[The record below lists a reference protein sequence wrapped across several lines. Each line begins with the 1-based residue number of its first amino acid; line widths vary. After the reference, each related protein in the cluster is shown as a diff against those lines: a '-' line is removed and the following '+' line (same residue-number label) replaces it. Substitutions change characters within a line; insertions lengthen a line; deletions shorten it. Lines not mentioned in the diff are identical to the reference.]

1 MQIFRQNVRGLLCNK
16 DYLLELIDY
25 FKKVQIFAVTET
37 HVNKDLNNGSLFE
50 IPGFDFASKL
60 RQNHSGGGGGIGIY
74 IQNHLI
80 WNRLT
85 DLESDEIEGIAAEI
99 TPEKAKSFYI
109 FVIYRPPDSSK
120 FLHPKFSVVFHNLLS
135 QLSLKECILLG
146 DSPIA
151 NLNQYYNS
159 LVSNN

>member
-1 MQIFRQNVRGLLCNK
+1 MQIFALTK
-16 DYLLELIDY
+16 
-25 FKKVQIFAVTET
+25 T
-37 HVNKDLNNGSLFE
+37 HVNKDLDYGSLFE

-60 RQNHSGGGGGIGIY
+60 RQNHSGGREGIGIY
-74 IQNHLI
+74 IQNHLV
-80 WNRLT
+80 WKRRT
-85 DLESDEIEGIAAEI
+85 DLESDEIEGIANEI
-99 TPEKAKSFYI
+99 MPEKAKIFYI
-109 FVIYRPPDSSK
+109 FVMYRPPDSSK

-146 DSPIA
+146 DSLIA

>member
-1 MQIFRQNVRGLLCNK
+1 M
-16 DYLLELIDY
+16 ELIDY
-25 FKKVQIFAVTET
+25 FKKVQIFALTKT
-37 HVNKDLNNGSLFE
+37 HVNKDLDYGSLFE

-60 RQNHSGGGGGIGIY
+60 RQYHSGGREGIGIY

-80 WNRLT
+80 WKRRT
-85 DLESDEIEGIAAEI
+85 DLESDEIEGIANEI
-99 TPEKAKSFYI
+99 MPEKAKIFYI
-109 FVIYRPPDSSK
+109 FVMYRPPDSSK

-146 DSPIA
+146 DLLIA

>member
-1 MQIFRQNVRGLLCNK
+1 M
-16 DYLLELIDY
+16 ELIDY
-25 FKKVQIFAVTET
+25 FKKVQIFALTKT
-37 HVNKDLNNGSLFE
+37 HVNKDLDYGSLFE

-60 RQNHSGGGGGIGIY
+60 RQNHSGGREGIGIY

-80 WNRLT
+80 WKRRT
-85 DLESDEIEGIAAEI
+85 DRESDEIEGIANEI
-99 TPEKAKSFYI
+99 MPEKAKIFYI
-109 FVIYRPPDSSK
+109 FVMYGPPDSSK

-146 DSPIA
+146 DSLIA